1 VDDFTSL
8 QVAELNRRYHSPLKD
23 SEAIGRLVKLVGGH
37 PYLVRRALH
46 ELATDST
53 LKFDHFIEL
62 ADKDYGIYGDHLRR
76 ILVLLAKDPGLLEI
90 MRGVLEGKP
99 CPTPESFY
107 RLRSSGVVKG
117 ASQHEVMPR
126 CQLYR
131 QYLRRHLR

>member
-1 VDDFTSL
+1 
-8 QVAELNRRYHSPLKD
+8 LKD
-23 SEAIGRLVKLVGGH
+23 GDHIAKLVKLVGGH

-53 LKFDHFIEL
+53 LKFEHFIEL
-62 ADKDYGIYGDHLRR
+62 ADQDEGVYAEHLRR
-76 ILVLLAKDPGLLEI
+76 ILVLLARDPDLLEI
-90 MRGVLEGKP
+90 MRGVLDGHG

-107 RLRSSGVVKG
+107 RLRSAGLVRG